1 MECNR
6 HIFCHFGPFFAL
18 PHYLPWKWKFGINV
32 QNAWR
37 YYAFINVYQKWRSW
51 CMLPDIRDDIF
62 CPFFCPLILL
72 TPQKSKFCKNE
83 KKRLEILSFC
93 LCVPK
98 TTIIWGMTPEM
109 QSETHDFLSFWTIFL
124 SCYPPNKLKNQNFE
138 KMKKIS
144 GDFIILHMCTKNYD
158 HMMYASW
165 DMECN
170 RHNFFPGDIII
181 LH

>member
-1 MECNR
+1 MQQTYFLSFWA
-6 HIFCHFGPFFAL
+6 IFCPTPLFTLKMKIWNKCTKCLEILCFYKCVPKMKIMMYVTWYKGWYFL
-18 PHYLPWKWKFGINV
+18 
-32 QNAWR
+32 
-37 YYAFINVYQKWRSW
+37 
-51 CMLPDIRDDIF
+51 
-62 CPFFCPLILL
+62 PFFCPLILL

-98 TTIIWGMTPEM
+98 TTIIWGTTPEM

-144 GDFIILHMCTKNYD
+144 GDFIILHMCTKNHD

>member
-1 MECNR
+1 MIYNYLDMECNR

-72 TPQKSKFCKNE
+72 TPQKSKILQKWE
-83 KKRLEILSFC
+83 K
-93 LCVPK
+93 
-98 TTIIWGMTPEM
+98 T
-109 QSETHDFLSFWTIFL
+109 
-124 SCYPPNKLKNQNFE
+124 
-138 KMKKIS
+138 
-144 GDFIILHMCTKNYD
+144 
-158 HMMYASW
+158 
-165 DMECN
+165 
-170 RHNFFPGDIII
+170 PGDIII
-181 LH
+181 LPMCTKNHNHMRYDSWDAEWDTWFSVILDNFFVLLPS

>member
-1 MECNR
+1 
-6 HIFCHFGPFFAL
+6 
-18 PHYLPWKWKFGINV
+18 
-32 QNAWR
+32 
-37 YYAFINVYQKWRSW
+37 
-51 CMLPDIRDDIF
+51 MLPDIRDDIF

-98 TTIIWGMTPEM
+98 TTIIWGTTPEM

-170 RHNFFPGDIII
+170 RHNFFPGDHHFTLVYHKWKSYDVQFQGYGVWQTEFYLI
-181 LH
+181 LDYFLPF